1 MDRDWHQFN
10 WCTVVHTVT
19 EKARLAAV
27 NLHVL
32 LILLAL
38 PSFSPAL
45 SYLICNATLIRDK
58 DKCVLPSDA
67 VVVQVGTFALCA
79 QKRMAKLLRNFV
91 NQRCSN
97 YSLSINNMTTR
108 MYFINALNDGTY
120 HIDYKMVD
128 SGSSSKGF
136 SRIPLSSPRC
146 CNIYVRPDIH
156 FWPSCFLLLTQHSN
170 SIILSLMLII

>member
-10 WCTVVHTVT
+10 WSTVVHTVT